1 MGYFLDGYDLS
12 VISVFTYALLQ
23 YKFWPYTSFE
33 LGFVSGAALLGAMFG
48 ALVFGHYSD
57 RLGRRYL
64 YVWDLLFFV
73 VFAVLSAVATN
84 IIEMIVFRFFV
95 G

>member
-48 ALVFGHYSD
+48 ALV
-57 RLGRRYL
+57 L
-64 YVWDLLFFV
+64 VLLV
-73 VFAVLSAVATN
+73 
-84 IIEMIVFRFFV
+84 
-95 G
+95 